1 MILNRLAVT
10 KLLITFSMAGAP
22 FFFAAFVSLAQQPGA
37 DTKAAPAKPRALP
50 TDATARKGDF
60 DDMMKRRYIWIV
72 VPYSRTLYFNDKGTE
87 RGVVADNARDFE
99 RYINQK
105 YKKQLGNRPITVY
118 LVPTTRD
125 VMLQKVADGLGDIA
139 PVTLR
144 LPRTV
149 KKYWTSWRQRT
160 RGRFQS

>member
-60 DDMMKRRYIWIV
+60 DDMMKRRYI
-72 VPYSRTLYFNDKGTE
+72 RTWFPTAAHFISMTKGP
-87 RGVVADNARDFE
+87 NA
-99 RYINQK
+99 
-105 YKKQLGNRPITVY
+105 
-118 LVPTTRD
+118 
-125 VMLQKVADGLGDIA
+125 A
-139 PVTLR
+139 
-144 LPRTV
+144 
-149 KKYWTSWRQRT
+149 W
-160 RGRFQS
+160 